1 MRSVFHYEVVVMS
14 NPRTKP
20 RTIRLS
26 DEEYAKAKRLAEVLT
41 RGKVSI
47 LISMLINEKY
57 NEVFGHE

>member
-1 MRSVFHYEVVVMS
+1 MRLVEVVAMD

-20 RTIRLS
+20 RVIRLT
-26 DEEYAKAKRLAEVLT
+26 DEEYEKAKKLASIMT
-41 RGKVSI
+41 RGKVSL

>member
-1 MRSVFHYEVVVMS
+1 MS

-20 RTIRLS
+20 RVIRLT
-26 DEEYAKAKRLAEVLT
+26 DEEYEKAKKLASIMT
-41 RGKVSI
+41 RGKVSL